1 MDEAT
6 AEDLQAVDAVLA
18 GDTDA
23 FEVLVRRYQ
32 RLVASAVWRY
42 GIEASEVDSLVQDI
56 FFKTYRNLAQYRPEH
71 AFSSWLYRL
80 ATNHVLDHLRRQKR
94 NPARDPLPET
104 IVDTAPAPSET
115 LEAHERAMILRCEL
129 RHVDA
134 RYRDVLMAVYF
145 EGSSVAEAARSLHLP
160 EGTIKTRLMRGR
172 HALKKLLRRNHPD
185 FFTEPDA
192 LPGESR

>member
-6 AEDLQAVDAVLA
+6 AEDLQAVEAVLA
-18 GDTDA
+18 GDADA

-42 GIEASEVDSLVQDI
+42 GTEASEVDSLVQDI

-80 ATNHVLDHLRRQKR
+80 ATNHVLDHLRRRKR
-94 NPARDPLPET
+94 DPARAPLPET
-104 IVDTAPAPSET
+104 IVDTAPVPSET
-115 LEAHERAMILRCEL
+115 LEAHERAAILRREL
-129 RHVDA
+129 RHIDA

-145 EGSSVAEAARSLHLP
+145 EGASVAEAARSLHLP

-172 HALKKLLRRNHPD
+172 RKLKKLLHRNYPD
-185 FFTEPDA
+185 FFTESPA
-192 LPGESR
+192 PAGEDR